1 MNFSFNKKNYK
12 LLILGLILIIAGYLL
27 MIGGGSEN
35 VEEFSYKIF
44 DFQRW
49 KLAPVLILTGLVIEI
64 FAIMKKS

>member
-1 MNFSFNKKNYK
+1 MKFSFNKKNYK
-12 LLILGLILIIAGYLL
+12 LLILGLFFISLGYIL

-35 VEEFSYKIF
+35 PENFSYKIF

-49 KLAPVLILTGLVIEI
+49 KLAPVLILIGLIIEV

>member
-1 MNFSFNKKNYK
+1 MNFTFNKKNYQ
-12 LLILGLILIIAGYLL
+12 LLILGLIFIVSGYAL

-35 VEEFSYKIF
+35 PQEFRYKIF

-49 KLAPVLILTGLVIEI
+49 ILAPVLILIGLVIEI

>member
-1 MNFSFNKKNYK
+1 MNFTFNKKNYQ
-12 LLILGLILIIAGYLL
+12 LLILGLVFIVSGYIL

-35 VEEFSYKIF
+35 PQEFSYNIF

-49 KLAPVLILTGLVIEI
+49 VLAPVLILTGLVIEI

>member
-1 MNFSFNKKNYK
+1 MNFYFNKKNYK
-12 LLILGLILIIAGYLL
+12 LLILGLFFIFLGYIL

-35 VEEFSYKIF
+35 PENFSYKIF

-49 KLAPVLILTGLVIEI
+49 KLAPVLILIGLVIEI

>member
-1 MNFSFNKKNYK
+1 MNFTFNKKNYQ
-12 LLILGLILIIAGYLL
+12 LLILGLVFIVSGYIL

-35 VEEFSYKIF
+35 PQEFSYKIF

-49 KLAPVLILTGLVIEI
+49 VLAPVLILIGLVIEI

>member
-12 LLILGLILIIAGYLL
+12 LLILGLFFIFLGYIL

-35 VEEFSYKIF
+35 PEIFSYKIF
-44 DFQRW
+44 NFQRW
-49 KLAPVLILTGLVIEI
+49 KLAPVLILIGLVIEI